1 MLTLF
6 CVYCYRRRFNGCKF
20 FLLKSWFIFQI
31 RAIVNDFAV
40 MLAILT
46 MVLTDFLL
54 GIPTPKLHVPE
65 EFRVGRNLYK
75 KAKTF

>member
-1 MLTLF
+1 ML
-6 CVYCYRRRFNGCKF
+6 
-20 FLLKSWFIFQI
+20 WFIFQI

-46 MVLTDFLL
+46 MVLTDFFL

-65 EFRVGRNLYK
+65 EFRVSRNLYRK
-75 KAKTF
+75 SESFYYGIM

>member
-1 MLTLF
+1 M
-6 CVYCYRRRFNGCKF
+6 
-20 FLLKSWFIFQI
+20 
-31 RAIVNDFAV
+31 NDFAV

-54 GIPTPKLHVPE
+54 GIPTPKLNVPE

-75 KAKTF
+75 KSKIF